1 MLKETVERKELLIS
15 TEVEG
20 KSREERM
27 IRKDIGEGHKT
38 GYRPGTLIS
47 DTVLL
52 GYGSLP

>member
-27 IRKDIGEGHKT
+27 IRKTLVRDIRQDT
-38 GYRPGTLIS
+38 GQVP
-47 DTVLL
+47 
-52 GYGSLP
+52 